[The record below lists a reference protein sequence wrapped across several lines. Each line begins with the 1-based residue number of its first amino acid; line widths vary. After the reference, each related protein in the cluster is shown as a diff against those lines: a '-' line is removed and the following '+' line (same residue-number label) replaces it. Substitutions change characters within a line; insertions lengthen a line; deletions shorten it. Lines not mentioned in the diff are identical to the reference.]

1 MCSLGARQMTV
12 ARPAAK
18 RGTREGHVLRD
29 AVTRPGGTRSSD
41 GRAFLSHTA
50 LNALL
55 AETTAFLL
63 AAGLPRTRLAA
74 QLRKQAGRAAGG
86 HRLER
91 APADHVIRERYK
103 HLVGI
108 AGVAHGQH

>member
-41 GRAFLSHTA
+41 GRAFLSHA
-50 LNALL
+50 VLNLLL

-63 AAGLPRTRLAA
+63 AAVLPRTRLAA
-74 QLRKQAGRAAGG
+74 QLRKQRGPVAGG
-86 HRLER
+86 QRR
-91 APADHVIRERYK
+91 DRSQAAKVIKERYED
-103 HLVGI
+103 V
-108 AGVAHGQH
+108 V